1 MQIEELEQKILEEQ
15 KENELKEWRKVPYE
29 KTYWYEYRRYGE
41 NGLEIRRMSPA
52 AEFLPARLKF
62 GWDRISSETNRDSIL
77 SLVMSYF
84 ERGIDV

>member
-29 KTYWYEYRRYGE
+29 KLRWYEYRRHGR
-41 NGLEIRRMSPA
+41 NGLEIRRVPPT
-52 AEFLPARLKF
+52 AEFLPVRLKF

-77 SLVMSYF
+77 NLVTSYF